1 MPDWPADGVLE
12 EPTAGSLRH
21 VADMGRRQHVEQ
33 MAVRMLGRQLLDVL
47 EIEAGTR
54 DAEFFSFTIDPER
67 DTAEALIKYSE
78 KLEADPSGWDFLR
91 GEEAGN
97 FDILVMKDEGGTLSL
112 VNLRGCYMFHAIV
125 TARNHSRRC

>member
-1 MPDWPADGVLE
+1 MACGRSARGTDGRQLASRSRYGASPARGADGG
-12 EPTAGSLRH
+12 TDAR
-21 VADMGRRQHVEQ
+21 A
-33 MAVRMLGRQLLDVL
+33 QLLDVL

-78 KLEADPSGWDFLR
+78 KLEADLSGWDFLR

-125 TARNHSRRC
+125 TAHSRRC